1 MNKIRETQ
9 LEETQLKRLGAQRRL
24 YSYAKVI
31 QGWQMTVNVLAV
43 LVLSGLSAIFPG
55 FAIWV
60 PLISLVLTVL
70 NSWEL
75 TPWQK
80 SLQEKAAKIQ
90 EAFDCHV
97 LELNWRELSIGSP
110 VEIETVEFYASKY
123 ERKDSG
129 YSELKNW
136 YSTAVS
142 ELPIDWARFIC
153 QRTNLWWDS
162 KLRKRYV
169 KWISVVLA
177 ALTVCALIFGMLDGL
192 TFEEFILAVVPPLAP
207 AFLLGCQQSRENK
220 EFAANL
226 DRLRTC
232 VEGLWANALKNGDP
246 DELTN
251 ASRELQDAIYN
262 HRRTSPLIP
271 DKFYDCLKKE
281 NEDLMNKAA
290 EEYVKEAQDALR
302 DRKGEDKN

>member
-24 YSYAKVI
+24 YSDAKVI
-31 QGWQMTVNVLAV
+31 QGWQMAVNVLAV
-43 LVLSGLSAIFPG
+43 PVLSGLSAIFSD
-55 FAIWV
+55 FATWV
-60 PLISLVLTVL
+60 PLISIVLTVL
-70 NSWEL
+70 NSWWL

-80 SLQEKAAKIQ
+80 SLQDKAAKIQ

-97 LELNWRELSIGSP
+97 LELNRRELSIGSP

-123 ERKDSG
+123 ERKDSE

-136 YSTAVS
+136 YPTAVS

-162 KLRKRYV
+162 KLRKRYAKRIRV
-169 KWISVVLA
+169 ALVVLTVG
-177 ALTVCALIFGMLDGL
+177 ALGFGLLCGL
-192 TFEEFILAVVPPLAP
+192 TFEEFLLAVVPPLAP
-207 AFLLGCQQSRENK
+207 VFLLGLQQSRENK
-220 EFAANL
+220 ESAANL

-232 VEGLWANALKNGDP
+232 VEGLWANALKNGDS

-262 HRRTSPLIP
+262 HRRTSPLIF
-271 DKFYDCLKKE
+271 DKVYDWLKRE
-281 NEDLMNKAA
+281 NENLMNKAA

-302 DRKGEDKN
+302 ERKGEDKN

>member
-9 LEETQLKRLGAQRRL
+9 LEETQLKRLGAQQRL

-31 QGWQMTVNVLAV
+31 QGWQMAVNVLAV
-43 LVLSGLSAIFPG
+43 PILSGLSAIFPN

-60 PLISLVLTVL
+60 PFISIVLTVL
-70 NSWEL
+70 NSWVS

-80 SLQEKAAKIQ
+80 SLQDKAAKIQ

-123 ERKDSG
+123 ERK
-129 YSELKNW
+129 NW
-136 YSTAVS
+136 YSTAVG

-162 KLRKRYV
+162 KLRKRYA
-169 KWISVVLA
+169 KWIRVALVVLTVG
-177 ALTVCALIFGMLDGL
+177 ALGFGLLCGL
-192 TFEEFILAVVPPLAP
+192 TFEEFLLAVVPPLAP

-220 EFAANL
+220 ESAANL

-232 VEGLWANALKNGDP
+232 VEGLWANALKNGDS

-251 ASRELQDAIYN
+251 AARELQDAIYN
-262 HRRTSPLIP
+262 HRRTSPLIF
-271 DKFYDCLKKE
+271 DKFYDCLKREDE
-281 NEDLMNKAA
+281 NLMNKAA
-290 EEYVKEAQDALR
+290 EEYVKKAQDTLR
-302 DRKGEDKN
+302 ETER

>member
-1 MNKIRETQ
+1 MNRIRETQ
-9 LEETQLKRLGAQRRL
+9 LEETQLKRLGAQRWL
-24 YSYAKVI
+24 YSYTKVI
-31 QGWQMTVNVLAV
+31 QVSQMIVNVLAV
-43 LVLSGLSAIFPG
+43 PILSGLPAIFPD
-55 FAIWV
+55 FATWV

-80 SLQEKAAKIQ
+80 SLQGKAAKIQ

-169 KWISVVLA
+169 KSIRVVLA
-177 ALTVCALIFGMLDGL
+177 ALTVCALILGMLDGL
-192 TFEEFILAVVPPLAP
+192 TFEEFLLAVVPPLAP
-207 AFLLGCQQSRENK
+207 AFLFGCQQSRENK
-220 EFAANL
+220 ESAANL

-232 VEGLWANALKNGDP
+232 VEGMWANALKNGDS

-262 HRRTSPLIP
+262 HRRTSPLIF
-271 DKFYDCLKKE
+271 DKFYDCLKRE

-290 EEYVKEAQDALR
+290 EEYVKEAQAALR
-302 DRKGEDKN
+302 ERKGENKN

>member
-9 LEETQLKRLGAQRRL
+9 LEETQLKRLGAQRWL

-31 QGWQMTVNVLAV
+31 QVSQMIVNVLAV
-43 LVLSGLSAIFPG
+43 PILSGLPAIFPD
-55 FAIWV
+55 FATWV

-70 NSWEL
+70 NSREL

-129 YSELKNW
+129 YSDLQNW

-162 KLRKRYV
+162 KLRKRYA
-169 KWISVVLA
+169 KRISVVLA

-192 TFEEFILAVVPPLAP
+192 TFEEFILTVVPPLAP
-207 AFLLGCQQSRENK
+207 AFLLGYQQSRENK
-220 EFAANL
+220 ESAANL

-232 VEGLWANALKNGDP
+232 VEGLWANAIKNGDT
-246 DELTN
+246 DELTD
-251 ASRELQDAIYN
+251 AARELQDAIYN
-262 HRRTSPLIP
+262 HRRTSPLIF
-271 DKFYDCLKKE
+271 DKFYDCLKREDE
-281 NEDLMNKAA
+281 NLMNKAA

-302 DRKGEDKN
+302 ERKGEDKN